1 MYEPKTKP
9 YAHQTDAWTASW
21 DKRYWALF
29 CEIGTGKTK
38 ITIDTMGALYEAG
51 RIDAALIL
59 APKGVFDNWVT
70 TEIPVH
76 LPDRIPHQI
85 MRWQPNI
92 TNRYREQLRD
102 FALPHAR
109 REKKLRIF
117 VMNIEA
123 LSTPKGADT
132 ALAFVKHNPDV
143 LVAVDESTTIKNRQA
158 KRTKNIVKVGR
169 AAKYTRILTG
179 SPITKSPMDL
189 FSQCDFLV
197 EQCLGFTSYFAYQN
211 RYAVLQQRTMGHK
224 SFQEIVGYRR
234 LDELNQKL
242 EKFSTRILKE
252 DCLDL
257 PDKIYVRRDVPLTD
271 EQVKAYKQMKELA
284 LAQLESGALS
294 TTQSVLTQIM
304 RLHQICCGFLT
315 TDEGD
320 IVALKNNRLDEL
332 LDIVDETQGKVIIW
346 ATWTHYIEKITEALR
361 RRFGPESAAPYYG
374 ATPDEDR
381 RAAVRDFQDP
391 DHPLRFFISNKTGAY
406 GLTLTQAKTMVYY
419 SNSYDLE
426 VRLQSEDRAHRIG
439 QTSNVTYIDL
449 VSPKTIDEKIIKAL
463 RDKINIASQVLGEKA
478 RAWLD

>member
-1 MYEPKTKP
+1 MYQPKTKP
-9 YAHQTDAWTASW
+9 YAHQTEAWGKSW
-21 DKRYWALF
+21 DKPYWALF
-29 CEIGTGKTK
+29 AEMGTGKSK
-38 ITIDTMGALYEAG
+38 ITLDTIGALYEDG

-59 APKGVFDNWVT
+59 APKGVFDNWIT
-70 TEIPVH
+70 GEIPTH
-76 LPDRIPHQI
+76 LPDRIPRQV

-92 TNRYREQLRD
+92 TKRYREELRE
-102 FALPHAR
+102 FALKSPT

-123 LSTPKGADT
+123 LSTSKGADT
-132 ALAFVKHNPDV
+132 ALAFVKHNPDCV
-143 LVAVDESTTIKNRQA
+143 VVVDESTTIKNRQA

-179 SPITKSPMDL
+179 SPVTKSPMDL
-189 FSQCDFLV
+189 FSQCDFLSD
-197 EQCLGFTSYFAYQN
+197 QCLGFSSYFAYQS
-211 RYAVLQQRTMGHK
+211 RYAVVQQRTMGHK

-234 LDELNQKL
+234 LDELGEKL
-242 EKFSTRILKE
+242 EKFSTRILKK

-271 EQVKAYKQMKELA
+271 DQEKAYRQMKNLA
-284 LAQLESGALS
+284 LAQLDNGELS

-320 IVALKNNRLDEL
+320 IVPLKNNRLDEL

-346 ATWTHYIEKITEALR
+346 ATWTHDIEAITEALR

-374 ATPDEDR
+374 ATPDDKR

-406 GLTLTQAKTMVYY
+406 GITLTEAKTMIYY

-439 QTSNVTYIDL
+439 QTSNVTYVDL
-449 VSPKTIDEKIIKAL
+449 VSPKTIDEKILKAL
-463 RDKINIASQVLGEKA
+463 RDKNNIASQVLRENA
-478 RAWLD
+478 RAWLS

>member
-29 CEIGTGKTK
+29 CEMGTGKTK

-70 TEIPVH
+70 TEIPIH

-132 ALAFVKHNPDV
+132 ALAFVKHNPEI

-197 EQCLGFTSYFAYQN
+197 EQCLGLPPTSLTRS
-211 RYAVLQQRTMGHK
+211 RYAPATADHGPQ
-224 SFQEIVGYRR
+224 IV
-234 LDELNQKL
+234 
-242 EKFSTRILKE
+242 
-252 DCLDL
+252 
-257 PDKIYVRRDVPLTD
+257 PRD
-271 EQVKAYKQMKELA
+271 
-284 LAQLESGALS
+284 
-294 TTQSVLTQIM
+294 
-304 RLHQICCGFLT
+304 
-315 TDEGD
+315 
-320 IVALKNNRLDEL
+320 
-332 LDIVDETQGKVIIW
+332 
-346 ATWTHYIEKITEALR
+346 
-361 RRFGPESAAPYYG
+361 
-374 ATPDEDR
+374 
-381 RAAVRDFQDP
+381 RAA
-391 DHPLRFFISNKTGAY
+391 TGAW
-406 GLTLTQAKTMVYY
+406 
-419 SNSYDLE
+419 
-426 VRLQSEDRAHRIG
+426 
-439 QTSNVTYIDL
+439 TS
-449 VSPKTIDEKIIKAL
+449 
-463 RDKINIASQVLGEKA
+463 
-478 RAWLD
+478 